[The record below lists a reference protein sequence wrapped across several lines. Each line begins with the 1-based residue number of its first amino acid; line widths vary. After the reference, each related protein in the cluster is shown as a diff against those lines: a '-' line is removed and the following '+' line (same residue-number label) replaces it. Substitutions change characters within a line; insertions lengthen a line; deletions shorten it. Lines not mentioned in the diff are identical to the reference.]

1 MKDSP
6 ILFSAPMV
14 RAILDGKKTMTR
26 RIYKTCFY
34 SWQVG
39 DRLWVKE
46 TYLVAH
52 DDSNNTKIIYAA
64 TDPNLM
70 GIGFNYSVKCSSKTQ
85 LPLWKPS
92 IFMPRKY
99 SRITLEITDIKRE
112 LLRDIS
118 EDDAKREGLDNRQEF
133 LDYFEEINPILKGK
147 NPEVIAIG
155 FKVLE
160 VENEKGR

>member
-1 MKDSP
+1 MDRP

-39 DRLWVKE
+39 DRIWVKE
-46 TYLVAH
+46 TYLIAQ
-52 DDSNNTKIIYAA
+52 DDSINTKIIYAA
-64 TDPNLM
+64 TDPNLL
-70 GIGFNYSVKCSSKTQ
+70 GIGFNYSVKCSVKTQ
-85 LPLWKPS
+85 LPIWKPS

-118 EDDAKREGLDNRQEF
+118 EADTKREGFENRQEF
-133 LDYFEEINPILKGK
+133 LDYFEEINPEMKRQ
-147 NPEVIAIG
+147 NPEVLAIG

-160 VENEKGR
+160 VKNAK

>member
-1 MKDSP
+1 
-6 ILFSAPMV
+6 MV

-34 SWQVG
+34 TWQVG
-39 DRLWVKE
+39 DRIWVKE
-46 TYLVAH
+46 TYLVATRK
-52 DDSNNTKIIYAA
+52 DGQQKIIYQA
-64 TDPNLM
+64 TDPNLLE
-70 GIGFNYSVKCSSKTQ
+70 IGFDYTVECSKKTQ

-99 SRITLEITDIKRE
+99 SRILLEITDVKRE

-118 EDDAKREGLDNRQEF
+118 EADSKREGFDNRQEF
-133 LDYFEEINPILKGK
+133 LDYFEEINPVLKEQ
-147 NPEVIAIG
+147 NPEVLAIG

-160 VENEKGR
+160 VKK